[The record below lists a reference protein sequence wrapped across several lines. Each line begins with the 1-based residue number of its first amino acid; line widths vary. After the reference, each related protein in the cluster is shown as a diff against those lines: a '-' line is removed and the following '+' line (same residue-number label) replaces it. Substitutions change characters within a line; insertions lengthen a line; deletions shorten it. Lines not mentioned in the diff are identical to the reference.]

1 MNKLFKKCKQRNKSL
16 VYVVLCIF
24 ELYNIRNYK
33 YRQLEKSILHINI
46 NYIISFN
53 NNSTFQATT
62 IIYNQMHNKYVYQKA
77 IQFNLELRNRY
88 VPICILIRDFY
99 FTENY
104 NKINNYH
111 SDIKQSKNL
120 QWAKI

>member
-1 MNKLFKKCKQRNKSL
+1 MQAKKQIIICSTI
-16 VYVVLCIF
+16 YIF
-24 ELYNIRNYK
+24 ELYNISNYK

-88 VPICILIRDFY
+88 VPICSILIRGF
-99 FTENY
+99 
-104 NKINNYH
+104 
-111 SDIKQSKNL
+111 
-120 QWAKI
+120 

>member
-1 MNKLFKKCKQRNKSL
+1 MQAKKQIIICSTI
-16 VYVVLCIF
+16 YIF
-24 ELYNIRNYK
+24 ELYNISNYK